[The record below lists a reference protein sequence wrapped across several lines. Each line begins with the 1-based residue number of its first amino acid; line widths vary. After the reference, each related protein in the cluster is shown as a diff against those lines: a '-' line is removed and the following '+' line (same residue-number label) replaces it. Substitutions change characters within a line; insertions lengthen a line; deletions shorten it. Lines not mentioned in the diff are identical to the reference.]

1 MAYKNAINNENTT
14 PISVAEPIVEE
25 KNFGVIVPENMYF
38 GVDTSFP
45 ANTLLQNNITL
56 FDWVERNK
64 PQPNFWGRN
73 IFGANCITKDEIHFL
88 HNRGC
93 RVALIYQPISPK
105 ETEED
110 GRLSAQEIFDH
121 IFKLGMHKDIA
132 VFLEIQDIEAVTN
145 SYMLGFAKELL
156 NLNLIP
162 GFKANTDAQFT
173 FDRKFSRCLNN
184 YRDVFEKCIVWA
196 TAPNLD
202 EYYRT
207 TNAHLIH
214 PDVWIP
220 FAPSGI
226 SKNDICIWQYGK
238 ECHPIYDEINR
249 EITFNVNLTKET
261 NTIFKYMI

>member
-1 MAYKNAINNENTT
+1 MDTKNYPNTENAT
-14 PISVAEPIVEE
+14 PISVADYIVEP
-25 KNFGVIVPENMYF
+25 NNIGVIIPKNMYF
-38 GVDTSFP
+38 GVDTTFP

-64 PQPNFWGRN
+64 LQPNFWGRN
-73 IFGANCITKDEIHFL
+73 IFGANCITKEEIEFL
-88 HNRGC
+88 RNRGC
-93 RVALIYQPISPK
+93 RVALIYEPINSK

-110 GRLSAQEIFDH
+110 GILSAQEIFDH
-121 IFKLGMHKDIA
+121 IFKLGMRKDIA
-132 VFLEIQDIEAVTN
+132 VFLEIQDVETVTN

-156 NLNLIP
+156 NLNLTP
-162 GFKANTDAQFT
+162 GFKANTDAQFM

-207 TNAHLIH
+207 TNSHLVH

-226 SKNDICIWQYGK
+226 NKNDICIWQYGK
-238 ECHPIYDEINR
+238 ECHPIYDDINR

-261 NTIFKYMI
+261 NTIFKHMI